1 MKFNNKKISKILA
14 CFACVLTIVGVTL
27 GNFIFAADDN
37 KYDLIVTS
45 KYDDSETTEVPL
57 TMDVSTTEFYFN
69 ANINP
74 GDTLE
79 ADILMKNDSD
89 KETLQVTIS
98 EILNLLG
105 DDDDALDLLDELI
118 LTLEMDGRIIY
129 QGPHSKTTTPVVG
142 WVDLPAGGTIS
153 VHISVYFPK
162 EADNR
167 FQNAPMKVKYIFES
181 RIDIPEPE
189 DTPPPETVITETTET
204 VKTGL
209 DDTNDV
215 NYAMIIV
222 GVGVCLVVIYLIILL
237 LIKRKKDEEK
247 KADNQ
252 KNE

>member
-1 MKFNNKKISKILA
+1 MKFNKKISKILA
-14 CFACVLTIVGVTL
+14 CFACVLTIVGITL
-27 GNFIFAADDN
+27 GNYIFADDSG
-37 KYDLIVTS
+37 YDLIVSS
-45 KYDDSETTEVPL
+45 KYTDAATTEVPL
-57 TMDVSTTEFYFN
+57 TMNVSTLEFYFN

-79 ADILMKNDSD
+79 ADILMTNDSD

-105 DDDDALDLLDELI
+105 DDDLALDLLDELV

-129 QGPHSKTTTPVVG
+129 QGPHSKTTMPVVG
-142 WVDLPAGGTIS
+142 WVDVPAGGSIS

-167 FQNAPMKVKYIFES
+167 FQNAPMKVKYIFET
-181 RIDIPEPE
+181 RIDIPDPE
-189 DTPPPETVITETTET
+189 DTPPPETIITET

-209 DDTNDV
+209 DDTNNV

-222 GVGVCLVVIYLIILL
+222 GVGICLVVLYIIILL
-237 LIKRKKDEEK
+237 ILKRKKDDDEDK
-247 KADNQ
+247 NNKNQ
-252 KNE
+252 KND